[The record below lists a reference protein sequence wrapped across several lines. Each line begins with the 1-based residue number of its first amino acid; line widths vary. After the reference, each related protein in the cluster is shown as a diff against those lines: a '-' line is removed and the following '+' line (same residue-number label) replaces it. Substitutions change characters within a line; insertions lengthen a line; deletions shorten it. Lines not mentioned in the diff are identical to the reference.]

1 MKITEETLIR
11 FQKCETTPEEEVA
24 ILDWLDADP
33 ENQRQLDSLDFQ
45 FNAAV
50 LHIRPDKQD
59 WIWSL

>member
-33 ENQRQLDSLDFQ
+33 ENQRQLDSPDIQ
-45 FNAAV
+45 SNAAV
-50 LHIRPDKQD
+50 PHI
-59 WIWSL
+59 